1 MRKIILILLFIILI
15 FIIGCA
21 KQIEKPTESPEQQPS
36 LIQEETAI
44 EETPEGGLQ
53 QETIQEETKE
63 EIIEEPETSWPT
75 FHGNSAR
82 TGFSESRAIE
92 ETPEGGLQ
100 QETIQEE
107 TKEEIIE
114 EPETS
119 WPTFHGNSARTG
131 FSESKAPSKPNV
143 LLRWA
148 LDDFMKINYGGN
160 FEGNWPI
167 IDDGRVFIAPEGIFA
182 LDLNTGKKVWSYAEK
197 GRSFFPRGLAAGNS
211 KIFISVNAGDNL
223 RNLPP
228 GYVYA
233 LDENTGKFL
242 WKYQTQKGISHS
254 LPLFADNNVFI
265 GDDSGSI
272 YALNADD
279 RNLIWKKSMEYAEVV
294 KTSPAFDNGVI
305 FVGTEGSQR

>member
-82 TGFSESRAIE
+82 TGFSES
-92 ETPEGGLQ
+92 
-100 QETIQEE
+100 
-107 TKEEIIE
+107 
-114 EPETS
+114 
-119 WPTFHGNSARTG
+119 
-131 FSESKAPSKPNV
+131 KAPSKPNV
-143 LLRWA
+143 LWRWA

-254 LPLFADNNVFI
+254 LPLFADNKVFV
-265 GDDSGSI
+265 GDDSGNI
-272 YALNADD
+272 YALNADNG
-279 RNLIWKKSMEYAEVV
+279 NLIWKKYLEYAEVV
-294 KTSPAFDNGVI
+294 HSSPAFDNGVI
-305 FVGTEGSQR
+305 FVGTEGSQRSNAMPSHLYALGAETGKELWRFKVGYIEGKLNLIHSTPAIDRKSVV